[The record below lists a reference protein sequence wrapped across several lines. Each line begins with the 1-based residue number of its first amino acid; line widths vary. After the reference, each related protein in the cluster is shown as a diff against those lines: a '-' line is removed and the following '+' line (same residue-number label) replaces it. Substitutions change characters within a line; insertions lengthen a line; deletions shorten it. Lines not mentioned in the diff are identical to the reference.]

1 MFHHQLSSFE
11 LKQDHL
17 FSLFLT
23 DINDAGIG
31 SKFIFNTSLQNV
43 KHNLASRLQCS
54 PPLVPLSVHLSVFQP
69 SPLSGATWLGLTGE
83 GRALSPHFPAPGN
96 FTGQQA
102 GVATNPADWSV
113 ITILDFGT
121 FWKPG
126 QNRGLSWKL
135 AAGTPR
141 PMVQWQ
147 STGHP
152 PGPGPLPALTLNPA
166 EMTSNWAARKRK
178 GCSKGSQ
185 CELTGLRGSGSTSTV
200 SLVTQPPPD
209 PAQSLRFSSADN
221 ADLAPV
227 LPLLSSSILLLL
239 PSYLSP
245 TFWFL
250 L

>member
-1 MFHHQLSSFE
+1 MSPLFPDSQRGQARSNYRTCVKMCHHQLSSFE

-69 SPLSGATWLGLTGE
+69 SPLPGATWLGLTGE
-83 GRALSPHFPAPGN
+83 TRALSPHVPAPGN

-126 QNRGLSWKL
+126 QNRGLSWRL
-135 AAGTPR
+135 AAGTPLSDGPVAVHGSPSR
-141 PMVQWQ
+141 P
-147 STGHP
+147 G
-152 PGPGPLPALTLNPA
+152 TL
-166 EMTSNWAARKRK
+166 ARPNF
-178 GCSKGSQ
+178 
-185 CELTGLRGSGSTSTV
+185 E
-200 SLVTQPPPD
+200 
-209 PAQSLRFSSADN
+209 SS
-221 ADLAPV
+221 
-227 LPLLSSSILLLL
+227 
-239 PSYLSP
+239 
-245 TFWFL
+245 
-250 L
+250 